1 MAQPARALLD
11 FLASRPRIAVI
22 TGAGCSTASGIGDYR
37 DAAGGWKRRPP
48 VQMQDFMRDPAA
60 RRRYWARSQLGWP
73 QMGAARPNPAH
84 RALAALEA
92 ADGISGLITQNVD
105 GLHQQAGHRELIE
118 LHGRIAEVVCL
129 SCGARTARSK
139 LQQRLEVDNAW
150 LRGAIAPAAPDGD
163 ADLADSIDLAAYR
176 VPGCSNC
183 GGLLKPD
190 VVFYG
195 DAVPRERVAAGY
207 ALVESADV
215 VLIVGSSLMVYSSF
229 RFCRRAHERGVPL
242 VAINRGVTRADLWL
256 SLKVEDDCATVL
268 PLLAR
273 ELIGD

>member
-73 QMGAARPNPAH
+73 QMGGARPNPAH

-92 ADGISGLITQNVD
+92 ASGISGLITQNVD
-105 GLHQQAGHRELIE
+105 GLHQQAGHRQLIE

-139 LQQRLEVDNAW
+139 LQQRLEADNGW

-176 VPGCSNC
+176 VPDCSNC